1 MPRDLQLALS
11 GEGFRRRR
19 RLVLPLITTDPQGFP
34 RVALL
39 TLAEV
44 RANSATGLTV
54 AVLGGSRTAFNLVRR
69 GVATILY
76 LHRQM
81 TASIQARAGRG
92 HVSITDSARRIFPL
106 TIQRVRLD
114 RPAESEGD
122 VSLLTGPTFAGR
134 EAQGEI
140 VAAPGFRKAVAAD
153 KQFGEVHVNR
163 RHLGAEADRFTH
175 GFFSCRE
182 IAGTEKSSAEIVAHF
197 GGFGLDFGGPAQGGD
212 GVRGLSLFLP
222 RFRQGL

>member
-19 RLVLPLITTDPQGFP
+19 RLVLPLVTTDPQGFP
-34 RVALL
+34 RIALL

-44 RANSATGLTV
+44 RANSPTALVV

-76 LHRQM
+76 LHLQM

-106 TIQRVRLD
+106 AIERVRLD
-114 RPAESEGD
+114 RPAQSEGE
-122 VSLLTGPTFAGR
+122 VALLTGPTFGGR
-134 EAQGEI
+134 DA
-140 VAAPGFRKAVAAD
+140 
-153 KQFGEVHVNR
+153 
-163 RHLGAEADRFTH
+163 RHLFSEELFAELGKAH
-175 GFFSCRE
+175 
-182 IAGTEKSSAEIVAHF
+182 AE
-197 GGFGLDFGGPAQGGD
+197 
-212 GVRGLSLFLP
+212 
-222 RFRQGL
+222 

>member
-1 MPRDLQLALS
+1 MPRDLHLALS

-39 TLAEV
+39 TFGEV
-44 RANSATGLTV
+44 RTNSPTELAV

-81 TASIQARAGRG
+81 TASIQARAGHGR
-92 HVSITDSARRIFPL
+92 VSTADSARRIFPL
-106 TIQRVRLD
+106 AVERVRLD
-114 RPAESEGD
+114 RPAKAEGD

-134 EAQGEI
+134 DAGRLFSDELFE
-140 VAAPGFRKAVAAD
+140 
-153 KQFGEVHVNR
+153 E
-163 RHLGAEADRFTH
+163 LGKVDDE
-175 GFFSCRE
+175 
-182 IAGTEKSSAEIVAHF
+182 
-197 GGFGLDFGGPAQGGD
+197 
-212 GVRGLSLFLP
+212 
-222 RFRQGL
+222 